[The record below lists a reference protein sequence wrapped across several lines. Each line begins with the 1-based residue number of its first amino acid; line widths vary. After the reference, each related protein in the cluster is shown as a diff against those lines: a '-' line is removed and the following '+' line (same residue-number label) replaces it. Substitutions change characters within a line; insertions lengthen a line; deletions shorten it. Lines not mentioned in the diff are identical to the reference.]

1 MDEVVARAEALGQA
15 DKVAARVLYKGHAL
29 KGALVRLTDL
39 ADDEEPLASERTD
52 EEGRAK
58 FALSQGCGGWL
69 LSVVWSEPSQR
80 GDGIDY
86 ETIFS
91 SLSFARG
98 ANCQAS
104 AKTVTKPME
113 DSTSHGSAGILS
125 ERARSIR

>member
-1 MDEVVARAEALGQA
+1 MDAAEPAEEVAV
-15 DKVAARVLYKGHAL
+15 RVLYKGRAL
-29 KGALVRLTDL
+29 GGALVRLTDL
-39 ADDEEPLASERTD
+39 AHDEEPLAVARTD
-52 EEGRAK
+52 DEGRVR
-58 FALSQGCGGWL
+58 FAMPEGCGTWL

-113 DSTSHGSAGILS
+113 DSTSQGSAGMLS
-125 ERARSIR
+125 ARARSIR